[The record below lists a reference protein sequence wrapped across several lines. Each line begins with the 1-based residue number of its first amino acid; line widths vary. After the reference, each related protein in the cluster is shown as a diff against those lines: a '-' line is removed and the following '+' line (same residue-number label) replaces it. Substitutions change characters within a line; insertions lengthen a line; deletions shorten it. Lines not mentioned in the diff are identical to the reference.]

1 MYSVIGNAE
10 SQNITDLRSADLQ
23 YEYPDGLDL
32 KPGSRLHE
40 SLKKHVMS
48 CARVGHNH
56 MQKRYSSWREVD
68 RVTSAYV
75 ELDETEKEIKKA
87 DARRPVSIVFPYSYV
102 VQETVLSYLVSA
114 FLQDPVFTY
123 EGAKAEDEIGAILM
137 THKVQMDCRKY
148 KAGLAF
154 HTMFRDGFSYGIG
167 IVAPQWDRHSGFR
180 VLRGT
185 GADGRPQKQMQKAV
199 LYEGNSL
206 CNIDPYKF
214 LPDPSV
220 SIHNVQKGEFVGWLD
235 ETNYNSL
242 LGDEIRG
249 AGLFNVKY
257 LKMLKG
263 RRSCLSISDQS
274 DRNRR
279 TGMTIQRDNPYE
291 NTTHPIDVIYMYCTI
306 IPKEFGL
313 GDQEDPEKWLFALA
327 ADEVLIKAQPLNLA
341 HNMYPVAVCAPDFDG
356 YSATPVS
363 RLEILYGLQG
373 TLDWLF
379 NSHIAN
385 VRKAVNDMILYDPYS
400 VNGKDLEDP
409 SPGKLI
415 RLRRPAWGKGVKDVA
430 MQFQIN
436 DITRANIA
444 DSSFVVN
451 WMQKIGAADDSMMG
465 SLRSGGPDRLS
476 AAEFQGTM
484 RGSMS
489 RLQRV
494 AQVVGMQAM
503 QDVGYMF
510 AHHTQQLMSE
520 EVYITAVGQYQR
532 RLEAEYGGNKI
543 KVTPFDL
550 LIDFDL
556 IVRDGSTPGGSDLNF
571 WSNIFATIAK
581 TPELAQ
587 ILDVPRIFTHMARES
602 GAKNVDDFIR
612 TRTATDESVIQQAQA
627 GNMIPVQQA
636 FGGMNG

>member
-1 MYSVIGNAE
+1 MYTVQGNVEA
-10 SQNITDLRSADLQ
+10 QNLADLKEKDLG
-23 YEYPDGLDL
+23 YDYPEGLNL
-32 KPGSRLHE
+32 RPGSEQHERLR
-40 SLKKHVMS
+40 KHVMACS
-48 CARVGHNH
+48 TIAANH
-56 MQKRYSSWREVD
+56 MQKRFAAWREVD

-75 ELDETEKEIKKA
+75 ELDNAEREVKNI
-87 DARRPVSIVFPYSYV
+87 DPRRPVSIVFPYSYV
-102 VQETVLSYLVSA
+102 VQETVLSYLVAA
-114 FLQDPVFTY
+114 FVQDPIFSY
-123 EGAKAEDEIGAILM
+123 EGAKPEDEIGAILM

-148 KAGLAF
+148 KAGLAL

-167 IVAPQWDRHSGFR
+167 IVVPQWDQHMGFK

-185 GADGRPQKQMQKAV
+185 GADGSPVKQMQEAL

-206 CNIDPYKF
+206 MNIDPYKF

-235 ETNYNSL
+235 QTNLNAL
-242 LGDEIRG
+242 LGDEARG
-249 AGLFNVKY
+249 AGLFNVQY
-257 LKMLKG
+257 LKNLRG
-263 RRSCLSISDQS
+263 RRSSIYQSDNS

-279 TGMTIQRDNPYE
+279 TGMKLERDNPYDK
-291 NTTHPIDVIYMYCTI
+291 TTNPVDVVYMYCTL

-313 GDQEDPEKWLFALA
+313 GDSELPEKWLFALA
-327 ADEVLIKAQPLNLA
+327 ADTVLIKAQPLNLA
-341 HNMYPVAVCAPDFDG
+341 HNMYPIAVCAPDYDG
-356 YSATPVS
+356 YSSTPVS

-444 DSSFVVN
+444 DSSFIVN

-489 RLQRV
+489 RMQRI

-503 QDVGYMF
+503 QDIGYMF

-520 EVYITAVGQYQR
+520 EVYITAAGQYQEQLMR
-532 RLEAEYGGNKI
+532 EYGGK
-543 KVTPFDL
+543 KVKVSPFDL

-556 IVRDGSTPGGSDLNF
+556 IVRDGSVPGGSDLNF
-571 WSNIFATIAK
+571 WSNIFNTISK

-587 ILDVPRIFTHMARES
+587 ILDVPRIFTHIARES
-602 GAKNVDDFIR
+602 GAKNVEDFIR
-612 TRTATDESVIQQAQA
+612 TRTVSDQQLLQQAQA
-627 GNMIPVQQA
+627 GNLQQVNQVL
-636 FGGMNG
+636 GGMNG

>member
-1 MYSVIGNAE
+1 MYPVIGNIEA
-10 SQNITDLRSADLQ
+10 QNDFDLKSDKHD
-23 YEYPDGLDL
+23 YEYPEGLNL
-32 KPGSRLHE
+32 KPGSELHE
-40 SLKKHVMS
+40 RIRKHVMA
-48 CARVGHNH
+48 CARAGHNH
-56 MQKRYSSWREVD
+56 IQKRYASWREVD

-75 ELDETEKEIKKA
+75 ELDETEREIKRA

-114 FLQDPVFTY
+114 FLEDPIFTF
-123 EGAKAEDEIGAILM
+123 EGAKAEDEIGALLM

-148 KAGLAF
+148 KAGLAL

-167 IVAPQWDRHSGFR
+167 IVAPQWDKHMGFKII
-180 VLRGT
+180 RGQ
-185 GADGRPQKQMQKAV
+185 GADGRPEKLMQEAL

-206 CNIDPYKF
+206 TNIDPYKF
-214 LPDPSV
+214 LPDPTV
-220 SIHNVQKGEFVGWLD
+220 AIHNVQKGEFVGWLD

-242 LGDEIRG
+242 LGDELRG
-249 AGLFNVKY
+249 AGLFNVQY
-257 LKMLKG
+257 LKNLKG
-263 RRSCLSISDQS
+263 RRSCLQVGDNS

-279 TGMTIQRDNPYE
+279 TGMSVQRDNPYE
-291 NTTHPIDVIYMYCTI
+291 NTNNPVDVIYMYCTI
-306 IPKEFGL
+306 IPKEFKL
-313 GDQEDPEKWLFALA
+313 GDGERPEKWFFALA
-327 ADEVLIKAQPLNLA
+327 ADAVLIKAQPLNLA
-341 HNMYPVAVCAPDFDG
+341 HNMYPIAVCAPDFDG
-356 YSATPVS
+356 YSAAPVS

-409 SPGKLI
+409 APGKLI

-430 MQFQIN
+430 MQFQVN

-465 SLRSGGPDRLS
+465 AQRSGGPDRLS

-484 RGSMS
+484 RGSMT

-494 AQVVGMQAM
+494 ARVVGMQAM
-503 QDVGYMF
+503 QDIGYMF
-510 AHHTQQLMSE
+510 AHHTQQLMTE
-520 EVYITAVGQYQR
+520 EVYITAAGQYQK
-532 RLEAEYGGNKI
+532 RLEKEFGGNKI
-543 KVTPFDL
+543 KVSPFDL

-556 IVRDGSTPGGSDLNF
+556 IVRDGSIPGGSDLNF
-571 WSNIFATIAK
+571 WSTIFATIAK

-587 ILDVPRIFTHMARES
+587 VLDVPRIFTHMARES

-612 TRTATDESVIQQAQA
+612 TRTAPDQSVIQQAQA

-636 FGGMNG
+636 LGGI